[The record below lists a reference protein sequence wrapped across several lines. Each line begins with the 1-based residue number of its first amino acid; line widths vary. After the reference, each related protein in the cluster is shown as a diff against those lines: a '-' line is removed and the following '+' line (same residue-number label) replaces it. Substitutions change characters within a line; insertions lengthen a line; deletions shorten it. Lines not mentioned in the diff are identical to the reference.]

1 MAKAFGR
8 FEIQGELGRGA
19 MSIIYRGYDPKIER
33 MLAIKTLRPEYSA
46 HSEYR
51 ARFLTEAKAA
61 GTLNH
66 PQIVTIFDVGEV
78 DGIPFIAMELL
89 TGKSLSEFAAAH
101 PAGIPLPALLKIAIQ
116 IAEALD
122 FAHRHGVVHQD
133 IKPENIVLLNEAFDI
148 KMMDF
153 GIARI
158 LSAEDTPSDE
168 GARAFLS
175 GTPQYMSPEQITDQ
189 PIDGRSD
196 LYAFGVLLFELIS
209 GHLPFE
215 ADDPWSLWQKTLK
228 DPLPVLKARDP
239 FTPPALL
246 EIVRTLLAKD
256 PNARYQSASG
266 LAADLKA
273 MGRRVEERDS
283 HALAAKII
291 PLRVRWPLVMASVV
305 ALVMLLGLFWVHH
318 KQNQTI
324 TELTYDYGFS
334 LSEWVAVQTAEDL
347 LLQDKPALQSWVDS
361 MSRNREIV
369 YMAIRNINGQ
379 IEAQTRGDALA
390 EQMASQLKADHVTL
404 SRGDLKVYT
413 VHGSDSTPFF
423 VFEMPIEYQDKR
435 VGQLRIGLAT
445 TALVTANRT
454 TLLTLMTWIVVV
466 LGVVIAG
473 TYWLTRRL
481 QVPLDQAISALDQIK
496 QGRLE
501 HRIRRHRRDDFERLF
516 AAYNAMADVLEA
528 RELRAKAAEL
538 DHKHDV
544 PLGVENAPA
553 SAAAPAAGKSVGAG
567 VVVGSNPGTGVG
579 TGVGSGAAP
588 R

>member
-66 PQIVTIFDVGEV
+66 PHIVTIFDVGEV

-89 TGKSLSEFAAAH
+89 TGTSLSEYAAAH
-101 PAGIPLPALLKIAIQ
+101 PDGMPLPVLLKVAIQ

-133 IKPENIVLLNEAFDI
+133 IKPDNIVLLNEAHDI

-158 LSAEDTPSDE
+158 LSAEQAPSEE

-196 LYAFGVLLFELIS
+196 LYALGVLLFELIS

-228 DPLPVLKARDP
+228 DPLPALKPRDP
-239 FTPPALL
+239 FTPPELL
-246 EIVRTLLAKD
+246 ELVRTLLAKD
-256 PNARYQSASG
+256 PSARYQSASG

-273 MGRRVEERDS
+273 MARRVEARDR

-291 PLRVRWPLVMASVV
+291 PLRVRWPLVMATVV
-305 ALVMLLGLFWVHH
+305 ALVMLLGLFWVQH

-324 TELTYDYGFS
+324 TELAYDYGFS

-361 MSRNREIV
+361 MSHNREIV
-369 YMAIRNINGQ
+369 YMAIRNLNGQ
-379 IEAQTRGDALA
+379 LEAQTRGDALA
-390 EQMASQLKADHVTL
+390 AQMASQLHPDHVTL
-404 SRGDLKVYT
+404 ARGDMKVYT
-413 VHGSDSTPFF
+413 VHGSDSAPFF

-435 VGQLRIGLAT
+435 VGQLQIGLAT
-445 TALVTANRT
+445 NALATANRT
-454 TLLTLMTWIVVV
+454 TLLTLLTWIVLVIGAVV
-466 LGVVIAG
+466 AG
-473 TYWLTRRL
+473 TYWLTGRL
-481 QVPLDQAISALDQIK
+481 NVPLDQVISALDQIK

-528 RELRAKAAEL
+528 RELRVRAAAL

-544 PLGVENAPA
+544 PLGVEGRSLDEPHPAP
-553 SAAAPAAGKSVGAG
+553 
-567 VVVGSNPGTGVG
+567 
-579 TGVGSGAAP
+579 GSGVIP